1 MGTVTISA
9 VVFAALVM
17 GACSRS
23 AAPAADRAPIV
34 AADAAGDAPRAA
46 PSASASTD
54 PPGTYM
60 GRVIAA
66 PMSYRGADWLDR
78 TERETTQ
85 KPEYVLD
92 ALAVREGQ
100 TVADVGCGS
109 GYFTTRIA
117 KRVGPGGRVIATDL
131 QPEMLE
137 LLKKKLAAQAIT
149 NVVPVLATADD
160 AKLPRG
166 EVDLV
171 LMVDVY
177 HELPKPPVTLAQIK
191 SALAPKGRLALVE
204 YKAED
209 PKVQIKPEHKTTLV
223 QLRRELEANGF
234 VFVSTDESLPEQ
246 RLVIFEPAR

>member
-1 MGTVTISA
+1 
-9 VVFAALVM
+9 
-17 GACSRS
+17 
-23 AAPAADRAPIV
+23 
-34 AADAAGDAPRAA
+34 
-46 PSASASTD
+46 
-54 PPGTYM
+54 M

-92 ALAVREGQ
+92 ALAIREGQ
-100 TVADVGCGS
+100 TIADVGCGS

-117 KRVGPGGRVIATDL
+117 KRVGPRGRVLATDL

-137 LLKKKLAAQAIT
+137 LLKKKLDAQKIT

-191 SALAPKGRLALVE
+191 TALAPKGRLALVE